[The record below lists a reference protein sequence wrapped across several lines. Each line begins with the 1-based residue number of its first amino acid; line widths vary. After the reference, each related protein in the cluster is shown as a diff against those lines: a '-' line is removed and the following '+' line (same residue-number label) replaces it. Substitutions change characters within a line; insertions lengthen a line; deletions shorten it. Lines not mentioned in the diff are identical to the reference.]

1 MNLKDQLQ
9 ADLKTAM
16 LNRDELRKEV
26 IRFTLAGLQ
35 YAELDKNQP
44 LTEAEVAAVLH
55 TEVKRRRDTLA
66 ELEKAN
72 RPELLKHEQDQL
84 EVLLAYLPRQ
94 MDRDEI
100 TAIAAKVIAELGVSG
115 PPAMG
120 AVMGRL
126 MPQLRGKADGKL
138 INDVVRELLK

>member
-9 ADLKTAM
+9 ADLKTA
-16 LNRDELRKEV
+16 LLSKDELRKEV
-26 IRFTLAGLQ
+26 IRFTLAGIQ
-35 YAELDKNQP
+35 YAELNKNQP
-44 LTEAEVAAVLH
+44 LTEAEVAAVLQ

-94 MDRDEI
+94 MDRTEI
-100 TAIAAKVIAELGVSG
+100 TVIAAKVIAELGVSG
-115 PPAMG
+115 PQAMG
-120 AVMGRL
+120 TVMGRL